1 MRVTETL
8 IKKNNLAKENRKKNQ
23 NSEPDHL
30 EMNKI
35 REANKGQ
42 FFNSSSTTLDSK
54 LESGIN
60 AQQSVFNTQAMFRTT
75 DRGQK

>member
-8 IKKNNLAKENRKKNQ
+8 IKKNNLAKENRKKSQ

-42 FFNSSSTTLDSK
+42 YFNSPSMTLDSK
-54 LESGIN
+54 LENGIN
-60 AQQSVFNTQAMFRTT
+60 AQQSIFNTQAMFRTT
-75 DRGQK
+75 DRG